1 MSHENVEFVRQGL
14 TDVDAFWA
22 LFDDQIVFET
32 HNYPTLSVDADAEY
46 VGREAV
52 IRACRHYWG
61 TFVDY
66 RLEAEELIDAG
77 SSVVVVAFE
86 TGRGKGSGVPVE
98 RRYAQVWTF
107 RRGRIIRWEMFPD
120 RAAALEA
127 VGRREQTD

>member
-1 MSHENVEFVRQGL
+1 MSQENVELVRQGL
-14 TDVDAFWA
+14 TSVDAFWA
-22 LFDDQIVFET
+22 LFDDDIVFET
-32 HNYPTLSVDADAEY
+32 HNYPTLAVDVDAVY

-52 IRACRHYWG
+52 IRACSQYWG

-66 RLEAEELIDAG
+66 HFDAEELIDAG

-120 RAAALEA
+120 RAAALAA
-127 VGRREQTD
+127 VGLQG